1 MIPLILVNCFE
12 LLAFITGV
20 VYYKKNKSK
29 STFYFVLFLGFT
41 VFIEL
46 VNWYPVLIPDGLLYS
61 LKGTVYESNYFLGN
75 CYSLISYFFYITYFK
90 WHIVSK
96 MRINFL
102 NVFTGLFIIVSLW
115 EYIFS
120 GHFFNAFLPISNI
133 FGTLLVILSIGFY
146 YLELLRTEKILHF
159 NRSLPFYVSI
169 GALFF
174 HLCTTP
180 LFIYS
185 SYYSHTIDPVF
196 VNLYRW
202 VILGANYLLYSIY
215 AIGFLVCYKKR
226 MPYYSRNDFL

>member
-1 MIPLILVNCFE
+1 MIALILVNLFE
-12 LLAFITGV
+12 FLAFITGV
-20 VYYKKNKSK
+20 FYYKNNKSK
-29 STFYFVLFLGFT
+29 PTFYFVLFLGFT

-46 VNWYPVLIPDGLLYS
+46 INWYPMLIPNGFLFF

-75 CYSLISYFFYITYFK
+75 SYSLISYFFYISYFK
-90 WHIVSK
+90 WHLSSK
-96 MRINFL
+96 TRITFL
-102 NVFTGLFIIVSLW
+102 NIFMGLFLIISLW

-120 GHFFNAFLPISNI
+120 GYFFIAFLPVSNI

-146 YLELLRTEKILHF
+146 YLELLRSEKILHI

-196 VNLYRW
+196 VGLYRW

-215 AIGFLVCYKKR
+215 VIGFLICYKKR
-226 MPYYSRNDFL
+226 VLYYSRNDF